1 MYSTRLWAP
10 SQSTMRDPNPS
21 PRIGAKFAAL
31 AVLSLLALCTG
42 IPSVSAAPSV
52 GLRAGPASVEPS
64 ASILR
69 VTLVG
74 PANMSLGTTATL
86 RAMASGGSP
95 PYLFHWNENGT
106 TGSSGG
112 NATLEFTPTSDNIY
126 AVNVSVNDTGGNRSV
141 SQLLISVTGPSP
153 ITVQLS
159 EQKLG
164 PDSVQITASAVGGTP
179 PYNYSWSGPG
189 LGRGWGPSNRIVI
202 GNLSPGTYRIT
213 VTARDS
219 SGFTGSSYL
228 TIVSNSSPTTPG
240 LSPFVWVGVGI
251 GVGLAVTILV
261 LWMRARKRRAVAPTS
276 IR

>member
-1 MYSTRLWAP
+1 
-10 SQSTMRDPNPS
+10 MRGRS
-21 PRIGAKFAAL
+21 LIPRHGGVVAAFAAL
-31 AVLSLLALCTG
+31 LLMLLVVGTLPATATLARSYPG
-42 IPSVSAAPSV
+42 APAT
-52 GLRAGPASVEPS
+52 LAQS
-64 ASILR
+64 ASLLR

-74 PANMSLGTTATL
+74 PGNMSLGTTATL
-86 RAMASGGSP
+86 HAMASGGTP

-141 SQLLISVTGPSP
+141 TQLLISVTGPSP
-153 ITVQLS
+153 IAVQLS

-189 LGRGWGPSNRIVI
+189 LGRGWGPSDRIII

-219 SGFTGSSYL
+219 VGFSGSNYL
-228 TIVSNSSPTTPG
+228 TIVSNSPATTPG

-251 GVGLAVTILV
+251 GAGVGLTALV
-261 LWMRARKRRAVAPTS
+261 LWIRARKRKAVAPTS